1 MLLEFGS
8 PRARIGG
15 MQASRLLIF
24 LLLAAVVL
32 VDLVMLS
39 AVGSAGGGF
48 FRWPHPLLAVLFSLA
63 FSQVSMGAIWAGLS
77 DTSLPWRLAG
87 LVGVATVWSVALA
100 WEPVD
105 AVGYGRDDWS
115 VLLLGHALFILLILL
130 AIRAEGGRLAN
141 CLKTNAQPE
150 ERRWQFSLGHLFAW
164 LTATAVSLGLLRY
177 TIDFDSPI
185 AGRYWPEILVFGL
198 CNAVVTLAALW
209 AVLGGKRMVSRVVV
223 LCLAAGGV
231 LSLPLFYDN
240 AIADIHISWAMLWI
254 LQIVWLAA
262 WLFVLRTAGIRF
274 VRRNRGR

>member
-1 MLLEFGS
+1 
-8 PRARIGG
+8 
-15 MQASRLLIF
+15 MQASRLLMF
-24 LLLAAVVL
+24 LLLLAAVL

-39 AVGSAGGGF
+39 AVGSFAGGF
-48 FRWPHPLLAVLFSLA
+48 FHWPHPLLAVLFSLA
-63 FSQVSMGAIWAGLS
+63 FSQVSMAAVWAGLS
-77 DTSLPWRLAG
+77 NTSLPWRLAG
-87 LVGVATVWSVALA
+87 LVGVVTVWSVALA
-100 WEPVD
+100 RD
-105 AVGYGRDDWS
+105 ANVGGYGRNDWG
-115 VLLLGHALFILLILL
+115 VLLLGHALFILSILL
-130 AIRAEGGRLAN
+130 VVRARGGRLAN
-141 CLKTNAQPE
+141 RLKTKVEPE

-231 LSLPLFYDN
+231 LSLPLLYDN